1 MVGVE
6 PTLGKMFFYMH
17 FNCGWVENE
26 MGVSNQIGKLNEDKK
41 NGRINFWGQ
50 ERKKSFVLNHNWNS
64 PIPLLSSS

>member
-6 PTLGKMFFYMH
+6 STLGKMFFYMH

-41 NGRINFWGQ
+41 MEGSIFGA
-50 ERKKSFVLNHNWNS
+50 KKGKNH
-64 PIPLLSSS
+64 LF